1 MTYWDD
7 VTRHTDTTDIWM
19 GHPAVRA
26 AINRRVSGNPDE
38 WPIAALA
45 KVLADRLPLESALSI
60 GCGTGGLER
69 SLAETGIARKITGI
83 DMSEPALN
91 EARRLGPGIE
101 YHAADARSFLR
112 GKSFDAIF
120 FHQSLHHFDDLD
132 DLMSR
137 VAESLRP
144 NGILYIDEYVGP
156 SRDEW
161 PWWRLALPNL
171 AYRRLPGGT
180 RRAKIV
186 RAPIN
191 HEDPTEAIRSSQIVD
206 AVRRRFDVVHR
217 RDYGGNLLALLYP
230 NMNRTSK
237 RFNEAV
243 EQLIEAEDRMLAR
256 GAKSFYTVIVAV
268 KGAR

>member
-1 MTYWDD
+1 MTYWDN
-7 VTRHTDTTDIWM
+7 VTHHTDTSDIWM

-26 AINRRVSGNPDE
+26 AINRRVSGNAGE
-38 WPIAALA
+38 WSVAALA

-69 SLAETGIARKITGI
+69 SLMEEGIARRITGI
-83 DMSEPALN
+83 DMSEPALE
-91 EARRLGPGIE
+91 EARRLGPGID
-101 YHAADARSFLR
+101 YHASDARTFLE

-137 VAESLRP
+137 VAGALRP

-161 PWWRLALPNL
+161 PWWRLAMPNL
-171 AYRRLPGGT
+171 VYRGLPAGT

-191 HEDPTEAIRSSQIVD
+191 YEDPTEAIRSSQIVD
-206 AVRRRFDVVHR
+206 AVTRRFDVVHR

-230 NMNRTSK
+230 NMNRASP

-243 EQLIEAEDRMLAR
+243 EQLIRVEDWILAR
-256 GAKSFYTVIVAV
+256 RMRSFYTVMLLSSRA
-268 KGAR
+268 